1 MRNIRELVLSILNN
15 VLSGRSKSR
24 EALEAASGGLDAR
37 DRSFVME
44 AAYGVIRNRD
54 RLDWAVDR
62 FLKKPSAIR
71 GRTRNN
77 LRLGAYQIFHMR
89 VPDWAVVNEAVT
101 LEARHRPLVNA
112 VLRNIIR
119 NKEEINADLTAMR
132 SLAAD
137 ENAAVIEKAS
147 AMAALTS
154 HPRWLVRRWMKRF
167 GARRALALCEANN
180 RIPPLTI
187 RTNTLRTTRESL
199 IAELQKAGLSFEP
212 TKFSPEGLKHA
223 GTLPI
228 EDIKEFLDR
237 AYVQDEAA
245 QLVSHLL
252 EPKPGERILD
262 ACAAPGGKT
271 THIAQLMKNRG
282 EIVAV
287 DISEKRLDTLKDNA
301 SALGISIIELVQGDI
316 TSLGNLGLFDR
327 VLIDAPCSSLG
338 VIRRN
343 PDAKYRHRAGD
354 LLKFKGKQLAILDAA
369 SRFLKPGGTAV
380 YCTCSTEPEEGEHVV
395 REFLKTSPDFI
406 NINDVPFG
414 EEFMRTYP
422 HDLDMDGFFGAR
434 LKRHK

>member
-1 MRNIRELVLSILNN
+1 MRNIRELVLGILND

-44 AAYGVIRNRD
+44 ATYGVIRNRD

-101 LEARHRPLVNA
+101 LEVRHHPLVNA

-119 NKEEINADLTAMR
+119 NKEEINAEFRVMR

-137 ENAAVIEKAS
+137 ETAAVAETAS

-154 HPRWLVRRWMKRF
+154 HPKWLVRRWTKRF
-167 GARRALALCEANN
+167 GACKALALCEANN
-180 RIPPLTI
+180 RIPPLTL

-199 IAELQKAGLSFEP
+199 LAELRKAGLSFEP
-212 TKFSPEGLKHA
+212 TKFSQEGLKHA

-228 EDIKEFLDR
+228 GDIKEFLDR

-245 QLVSHLL
+245 QLISHLL
-252 EPKPGERILD
+252 GPKPGERILD

-287 DISEKRLDTLKDNA
+287 DISEKRLDTLKYNA
-301 SALGISIIELVQGDI
+301 SALGISIIEPVQGDI
-316 TSLGNLGLFDR
+316 TSLGNLGIFDR
-327 VLIDAPCSSLG
+327 VLVDAPCSSLG

-354 LLKFKGKQLAILDAA
+354 LLKFKGKQLAILGAA

-395 REFLKTSPDFI
+395 GEFLKTSPDFI
-406 NINDVPFG
+406 NIDDVPFG

-422 HDLDMDGFFGAR
+422 HDHDMDGFFGAR